1 MIKFTDDDL
10 IGLYQR
16 ITDQKIQEL
25 FEEAS
30 TYEDALEVDS
40 CYPEKGE

>member
-16 ITDQKIQEL
+16 IADQKIQEL
-25 FEEAS
+25 FEEPS
-30 TYEDALEVDS
+30 TYEDDLEEDS
-40 CYPEKGE
+40 WYPEKGE